1 MFGGM
6 RLAPFSLLLWLALV
20 PVAQAT
26 SVQAVPDARPQSSV
40 VDLTGTLSEQD
51 KQMIQAD
58 AERGRSGGELY
69 VAVIDT
75 TEGESPR
82 AYATRLF
89 NRLGLDDKTRNR
101 GVLLMAA
108 LSDRKAEII
117 VGDGYA
123 DSVTAVTDRIM
134 SNVVVA
140 NFRQRNPQGAMVKG
154 ARELVNQVLLAAPS
168 RGASSSEISPSDDS
182 PQASTTQPSP
192 NPSSLSDSDSAP
204 SEPPGLWQQMENVAD
219 ENPLPFWGGLGGTGL
234 LAFVGVRRYLRYR
247 PRKCGNCEQKM
258 VLLGETEDDEH
269 LTSGERKEEALG
281 SVDYDVWMCP
291 DCESTLTLRYGALFT
306 SYSKCPQCRAKTLH
320 TSTTTI
326 TAATEYS
333 TGVARVEEDC
343 RHCSFRNSYTRT
355 IPRKPRST
363 SSSSFSSS
371 RSGSSSS
378 SSRGGGSSSGRG
390 SSGSW

>member
-1 MFGGM
+1 MFEGM
-6 RLAPFSLLLWLALV
+6 RLAPLSLLLGLALV

-26 SVQAVPDARPQSSV
+26 SVQAVPDARPQSAV

-75 TEGESPR
+75 TEGEAPR
-82 AYATRLF
+82 SYATRLF
-89 NRLGLDDKTRNR
+89 NRLGLDSKTRNR

-140 NFRQRNPQGAMVKG
+140 NFRQRNPQGAMVRG
-154 ARELVNQVLLAAPS
+154 ARELVDQVLLAAPS
-168 RGASSSEISPSDDS
+168 RGGAASETPTSAGTT
-182 PQASTTQPSP
+182 QASTTRPYRNPPSF
-192 NPSSLSDSDSAP
+192 SDSASAP

-219 ENPLPFWGGLGGTGL
+219 RNPLPFWGGLGGTGL
-234 LAFVGVRRYLRYR
+234 LAFVGARRYLRYR
-247 PRKCGNCEQKM
+247 PKKCGNCQQKM

-269 LTSGERKEEALG
+269 LTSGERKEEELG

-320 TSTTTI
+320 TRTTTI
-326 TAATEYS
+326 TAATQYS

-343 RHCSFRNSYTRT
+343 RHCSHRNSYTRT

-363 SSSSFSSS
+363 SSSSSSS
-371 RSGSSSS
+371 RSSSS